1 LNASGNSICKNPN
14 YKNYILA
21 HLRKLKYLDYRLVD
35 NESSQIAREKYVD
48 DLIAL
53 EEEEK
58 VANDRK
64 SEEERSLERA
74 HVYERAH
81 ILGLDRFLL
90 AIFQDDSEYE
100 RILTIDKMAIQEQR
114 EGDFI
119 KKCEP
124 IINELVHFA
133 LKRHSEQKMEVKQFQ
148 KCKQEAID
156 YHADICIELYNHY
169 QHVKKQV
176 FPIFSLIKPS

>member
-1 LNASGNSICKNPN
+1 MDKDA
-14 YKNYILA
+14 A
-21 HLRKLKYLDYRLVD
+21 HT
-35 NESSQIAREKYVD
+35 AREKYVD

-64 SEEERSLERA
+64 AEGVRDLERA

-81 ILGLDRFLL
+81 ILGLDKFLVS
-90 AIFQDDSEYE
+90 IFMDDSEFQ
-100 RILTIDKMAIQEQR
+100 RIFSIDTIAIQEQK
-114 EGDFI
+114 EADFR

-133 LKRHSEQKMEVKQFQ
+133 LKRYSEQKMEVDQFQ

-176 FPIFSLIKPS
+176 PLFYLTPAHTSTPRK